1 MIVNA
6 HKICD
11 KCKAVVAIRYLILF
25 HTKKDYITVRGDDIT
40 TYVNYEDHTT
50 PYKLH
55 YCRTCW
61 DGFVGKIEVEY

>member
-1 MIVNA
+1 MIVSA

-11 KCKAVVAIRYLILF
+11 KCHDVVARRNCICFY
-25 HTKKDYITVRGDDIT
+25 TVKDYVTVRGSDVT
-40 TYVNYEDHTT
+40 TYANMEDNDT

-61 DGFVGKIEVEY
+61 DGFVGKIEVDI